1 MRLALSLVPA
11 VAALAGQAVL
21 LTLQSTAFAA
31 APRIVKG
38 PYVTAVSDTTADVR
52 LELDSPSPVVLQVVR
67 EHAPATLRKVV
78 DGASSS
84 MHVVHLTGLDPGK
97 PYFAAVSL
105 GTTPGTVV
113 AQSAFKTSP
122 APDANPG
129 TTGTHFIVY
138 GDDRSDAETHGA
150 LVRLMGMIPSDFLVN
165 TGDIVA
171 DGASAPDW
179 QSFFD
184 VEAPL
189 LREHPLFL
197 CIGNHELY
205 DDEAGANFARYFGFP
220 GPGGAPRP
228 YGTERMGDVRFFF
241 LNGMHDWSSGE
252 ERDWLEREL
261 TRADAE
267 PGLVWRVAVV
277 HHGPWS
283 SGPHGANA
291 RLVAA
296 HVPELL
302 ASHKVDLLL
311 SGHDHIYERGE
322 AGGTKY
328 LISGGGG
335 APVYKIGP
343 PTPTTRKAESAYHF
357 IEVTTTAS
365 DVRIVTHRGDGSIL
379 ERCGFTKGWPWDCD
393 TPPPAPRPAAAATQ
407 PPAAPTPAKSSSRCS
422 VAAPGA
428 PGARGVAALALP
440 GMLAAALGALLG
452 RRRRG

>member
-1 MRLALSLVPA
+1 MRPALSIVPA

-21 LTLQSTAFAA
+21 LTLQSTALAA
-31 APRIVKG
+31 GPRIVKG

-52 LELDSPSPVVLQVVR
+52 LELDTPSAVTLQVVR
-67 EHAPATLRKVV
+67 ERAPATLRKVV
-78 DGASSS
+78 DGTSGA
-84 MHVVHLTGLDPGK
+84 MHVLHLTGLDAGK
-97 PYFAAVSL
+97 PYVAAVSF
-105 GTTPGTVV
+105 GPTAGPV
-113 AQSAFKTSP
+113 AAEVDFRTSVP
-122 APDANPG
+122 ADPNA
-129 TTGTHFIVY
+129 GTHFIVY
-138 GDDRSDAETHGA
+138 GDDRSDPEAHA
-150 LVRLMGMIPSDFLVN
+150 AIVRLMAQVPADFLIN

-171 DGASAPDW
+171 DGASSSDW

-189 LREHPLFL
+189 LRDHPLFL

-205 DDEAGANFARYFGFP
+205 DDEAGSNFARYFGFA

-228 YGTERMGDVRFFF
+228 YGTERVNDVRFFF

-252 ERDWLEREL
+252 ERDWLEHAL
-261 TRADAE
+261 TSADAE

-283 SGPHGANA
+283 SGPHGPNR
-291 RLVAA
+291 RLVDA

-302 ASHKVDLLL
+302 AAHKVDLLL
-311 SGHDHIYERGE
+311 SGHDHIYERGD

-335 APVYKIGP
+335 APVYKLGP

-357 IEVTTTAS
+357 IEVTTTGN
-365 DVRIVTHRGDGSIL
+365 DLRIVTRRGDGSTL
-379 ERCGFTKGWPWDCD
+379 ERCGFAKDKPWDCD
-393 TPPPAPRPAAAATQ
+393 APPPAPHAAAA
-407 PPAAPTPAKSSSRCS
+407 APQTPADASPPPKSSSRCS
-422 VAAPGA
+422 AAPVGS
-428 PGARGVAALALP
+428 PGSRDLATLALP
-440 GMLAAALGALLG
+440 GMVAAILGVRRA